1 MPFFKKKNAKNSP
14 NSLTNY
20 RIIHKIH
27 RTPPI
32 DACEK
37 GSNCKCH
44 GWHHRSFSPHLVNNK
59 SILQKLGYYTYEY
72 IESI

>member
-1 MPFFKKKNAKNSP
+1 MPFFKKKETKISKNSLI
-14 NSLTNY
+14 SY

-37 GSNCKCH
+37 GARCKKH
-44 GWHHRSFSPHLVNNK
+44 GWHHRSFFPHLVNTP
-59 SILQKLGYYTYEY
+59 SILQKFGYNTYEY
-72 IESI
+72 IESL